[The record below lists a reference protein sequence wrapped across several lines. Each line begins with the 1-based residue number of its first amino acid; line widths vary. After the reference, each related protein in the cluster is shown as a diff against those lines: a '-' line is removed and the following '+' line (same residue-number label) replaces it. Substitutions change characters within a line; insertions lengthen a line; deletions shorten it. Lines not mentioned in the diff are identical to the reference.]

1 MVPVP
6 EVTSLTVLNER
17 WDRVGT
23 FVNSGWVES
32 VQWLPQGRLA
42 VAGFHQT
49 DDSGMVALI
58 DGDRPDGTS
67 PEAPGPFA
75 CADCPAGEPLV
86 YVTMPRSEL
95 NILTSSE
102 FNRATVEWTGQ
113 RLTVRT
119 SEVERPGRVGSLID
133 AVYEFSPRSCL

>member
-1 MVPVP
+1 M
-6 EVTSLTVLNER
+6 
-17 WDRVGT
+17 
-23 FVNSGWVES
+23 
-32 VQWLPQGRLA
+32 
-42 VAGFHQT
+42 
-49 DDSGMVALI
+49 
-58 DGDRPDGTS
+58 
-67 PEAPGPFA
+67 
-75 CADCPAGEPLV
+75 

-133 AVYEFSPRSCL
+133 AVYEFSPDLELLHATYGDRYWDKHRALEAQGLVTHNRAACPQRDGPPAIRVWTAATGWRTVQTGTFAPGQ